1 MYEKVGPQLEGG
13 MWVFPKESFSA
24 QGRWQGG
31 FWPMGWQ
38 SYVFFFHAGHVVEL
52 LGLLM
57 YPTWSWNLHTTSRTL
72 LMPRSTGICCGRW
85 GSIWHSTGRT
95 LPLVIPF
102 LFTSNVRILLAPKG
116 VNLGRVRDWL
126 LIWCVGICFLA
137 QRGIIKFWDE
147 FGYLSANWNQPP
159 SSELRYKRRRA
170 MEIPTT
176 IQCGELVI
184 GTPFWLSPII

>member
-1 MYEKVGPQLEGG
+1 MCLVSGVTELCHLLPV
-13 MWVFPKESFSA
+13 
-24 QGRWQGG
+24 
-31 FWPMGWQ
+31 
-38 SYVFFFHAGHVVEL
+38 GHVVGL

-57 YPTWSWNLHTTSRTL
+57 CPTWSSNLHTTSRTL
-72 LMPRSTGICCGRW
+72 LMPRSTGTCCGQW
-85 GSIWHSTGRT
+85 GSIWHSIGRT

-102 LFTSNVRILLAPKG
+102 LFTSNLRILLVPNG
-116 VNLGRVRDWL
+116 VNLGRVRSCL
-126 LIWCVGICFLA
+126 LICCVGVCFPA

-176 IQCGELVI
+176 IQCGELVV
-184 GTPFWLSPII
+184 GTSS

>member
-1 MYEKVGPQLEGG
+1 
-13 MWVFPKESFSA
+13 
-24 QGRWQGG
+24 
-31 FWPMGWQ
+31 MGQWDDRT
-38 SYVFFFHAGHVVEL
+38 VFFLPSGHVVGL
-52 LGLLM
+52 LGLLTC
-57 YPTWSWNLHTTSRTL
+57 PTWSWNLHTTSRTL
-72 LMPRSTGICCGRW
+72 LMPRSTGTCCGRW

-102 LFTSNVRILLAPKG
+102 LFTSYLRRPLVPKG
-116 VNLGRVRDWL
+116 INLGRARGWL
-126 LIWCVGICFLA
+126 LICVGVSFPA

-176 IQCGELVI
+176 IQCGEPVV
-184 GTPFWLSPII
+184 GTSF